1 MDNLQYAQATHST
14 MMAPNYI
21 FLTAEFETL
30 LSTNHNP
37 FIKPAAVS
45 EVDSALHDCTEL
57 SITDPSIIS
66 ATVSSK
72 PTTVVSMEKS
82 FPLITTPNLKL
93 SQLVNPAH
101 DQNCTE
107 FNS

>member
-45 EVDSALHDCTEL
+45 KVESALQDCTEL

>member
-57 SITDPSIIS
+57 SITDPSFIS
-66 ATVSSK
+66 ATLSK
-72 PTTVVSMEKS
+72 IFSTNHKP
-82 FPLITTPNLKL
+82 
-93 SQLVNPAH
+93 
-101 DQNCTE
+101 
-107 FNS
+107 

>member
-45 EVDSALHDCTEL
+45 EVDSALQD
-57 SITDPSIIS
+57 
-66 ATVSSK
+66 
-72 PTTVVSMEKS
+72 
-82 FPLITTPNLKL
+82 
-93 SQLVNPAH
+93 
-101 DQNCTE
+101 
-107 FNS
+107 